1 MKNKNVFKINLI
13 YFVALVLVATIFL
26 LGYTGVLRN
35 DILTSFLIQVVVM
48 FGIPLLL
55 YSLLIKKHPKDTL
68 ADCGFRKIST
78 RMIFLAILLGVVLY
92 FINSFVAD
100 AFYSIIS
107 LFGYE
112 QLPTSSTTTQT
123 LNYQFLLKEFIL
135 SCILPG
141 FCEEFLHR
149 GVMLCANKKYSNTK
163 TCLIISSLLF
173 GLTHL
178 NIRQFFYASILG
190 LLMGLVTLASNSIFP
205 AMIIHFMN
213 NFLSN
218 YFFYGN
224 RLNWPFVKYIEFVE
238 SLFMKNI
245 FVYILSSVIAV
256 ALLVMLYLYLLRLVL
271 KERAQ
276 NEVRIVVKELQME
289 KLSLIQAQIRFN
301 EINTLIKQPVLQ
313 KQKTKHSLLE
323 NLFLIA
329 SFVLG
334 ILITISSFIW
344 GVI

>member
-1 MKNKNVFKINLI
+1 MKNKHVFKINLI

-26 LGYTGVLRN
+26 LGYLGVLKN
-35 DILTSFLIQVVVM
+35 DILTSFLIQIVVM
-48 FGIPLLL
+48 FAIPLLL
-55 YSLLIKKHPKDTL
+55 YSLIFKKKPKETL
-68 ADCGFRKIST
+68 VDCGFRKISL
-78 RMIFLAILLGVVLY
+78 RMIFLAILVGVVLY

-112 QLPTSSTTTQT
+112 QLPTSSTSSQSF
-123 LNYQFLLKEFIL
+123 NYQFLFKEFIL
-135 SCILPG
+135 SCIFPG

-149 GVMLCANKKYSNTK
+149 GIMLCANKKHANTK
-163 TCLIISSLLF
+163 TCLIVSSLLF

-224 RLNWPFVKYIEFVE
+224 RLNWPLAKFVSFVE
-238 SLFMKNI
+238 NLFMKNV
-245 FVYILSSVIAV
+245 FVYILSSLVSIV
-256 ALLVMLYLYLLRLVL
+256 LLLMLYFYLLRLIL

-276 NEVRIVVKELQME
+276 SEVRIVVKELKME

-301 EINTLIKQPVLQ
+301 EINELIKQPTLQ
-313 KQKTKHSLLE
+313 SHKTKHSLFD
-323 NLFLIA
+323 NMFLIS

>member
-1 MKNKNVFKINLI
+1 MKNKNVFKINLV
-13 YFVALVLVATIFL
+13 YFVAIFLVATIFL
-26 LGYTGVLRN
+26 LGYIGILKN
-35 DILTSFLIQVVVM
+35 DILTSFLIQIVVM

-55 YSLLIKKHPKDTL
+55 YSLLNKKKPKETL
-68 ADCGFRKIST
+68 TDCGFRKISL
-78 RMIFLAILLGVVLY
+78 RMISLAILLGIVLY

-112 QLPTSSTTTQT
+112 QPPTTSTPQT
-123 LNYQFLLKEFIL
+123 LNYEFLLKEFVL
-135 SCILPG
+135 SCLLPG

-149 GVMLCANKKYSNTK
+149 GIMLCANKKHSNTK
-163 TCLIISSLLF
+163 TCLIVSSLLF

-224 RLNWPFVKYIEFVE
+224 RLNWPLAKFVGYVE
-238 SLFMKNI
+238 TLFMQNI
-245 FVYILSSVIAV
+245 FVYIISSVTSVIF
-256 ALLVMLYLYLLRLVL
+256 LFMLYFYLLRQIL

-276 NEVRIVVKELQME
+276 SEVRIVVKELQME

-301 EINTLIKQPVLQ
+301 EINEMIKNPALQ
-313 KQKTKHSLLE
+313 KKNTKHSLFD
-323 NLFLIA
+323 NMFL
-329 SFVLG
+329 
-334 ILITISSFIW
+334 ISSFILGILVTISSYIW
-344 GVI
+344 GII